1 MIRIVTDSTCD
12 LPDELLAKYRI
23 SVVPINIQF
32 GQETYL
38 ERVTLSDA
46 AFYRMVDDLKMIP
59 TTSQPSLGQYQEVYR
74 KLAAEPD
81 TDAILSIHIT
91 SKLSGTYDNAV
102 VAARQMPPQPPIV
115 VFDSLSGSM
124 GLGFMVLEAAEM
136 AAQGASLEEITRRL
150 EAVRERMHVFFTPE
164 DLRYARMS
172 GRVGLSR
179 MLLVSALNIKLL
191 LTVTEGK
198 LSLFGRVRGRPKAL
212 QTLVDSLLERLA
224 DQAGKAT
231 AKLAVI
237 HAQAPQA
244 AEQVRQALLAH
255 LPNAQ
260 VFVRDLS
267 LGIAVHFGPGT
278 VGVVGYNP

>member
-12 LPDELLAKYRI
+12 LPEELIAKYRI
-23 SVVPINIQF
+23 SIVPINIQF

-38 ERVTLSDA
+38 ERINLDDA
-46 AFYRMVDDLKMIP
+46 TFYRMVDNLKMIP

-74 KLAAEPD
+74 RLAAEPD

-124 GLGFMVLEAAEM
+124 GLGFIVLEAAEM
-136 AAQGASLEEITRRL
+136 AAQGASLEEIIKRL

-198 LSLFGRVRGRPKAL
+198 LSLFSRVRGRPKAL
-212 QTLVDSLLERLA
+212 QTLVESLLKRLA
-224 DQAGKAT
+224 NQTGKAT
-231 AKLAVI
+231 AKIAVI

-260 VFVRDLS
+260 VFIRDLS

-278 VGVVGYNP
+278 VGVVGYKP